1 MKIALFADIHHGPQ
15 SHAKKEGWNALPEL
29 DKAVRHVRD
38 MGADIL
44 LDLGDRI
51 SDTTIEHDK
60 IVEAE
65 VRDRLAQFE
74 GPRYHVI
81 GNHDVGNLTPAD
93 NAEIFGEHIAQQMV
107 DLGEARLIIWQA
119 NTKAVFERGRIGF
132 PNIAGDLAWL
142 IETLNADDRPAII
155 ATHVPLSGHSQIGN
169 FYFENNYGVS
179 TYPDHAEVRRAVEA
193 TGKAAI
199 WLSGHVHWNT
209 VTNVHNIQHITIQSF
224 SERFTTYP
232 EPATAYA
239 MLEVKDGSFTLE
251 VFGLDPFFV
260 KLPFRASGAQKWLPA
275 MGVFG
280 AEAGDQEK
288 IQERL
293 SAHVAENA

>member
-1 MKIALFADIHHGPQ
+1 MKIALFADIHHGPH
-15 SHAKKEGWNALPEL
+15 SHAKKEGWDALPEL
-29 DKAVRHVRD
+29 DKAVRDVQEL
-38 MGADIL
+38 GADML

-51 SDTTIEHDK
+51 SDTTVEHDK

-65 VRDRLAQFE
+65 VRDRLAQFK

-81 GNHDVGNLTPAD
+81 GNHDVGNLTVAD
-93 NAEIFGEHIAQQMV
+93 NQAIFGDTIGQQVV
-107 DLGEARLIIWQA
+107 DLGDARLILWQA
-119 NTKAVFERGRIGF
+119 NTKATFEAGNIGF
-132 PNIAGDLAWL
+132 PKAGPDLKWL
-142 IETLNADDRPAII
+142 IDTLNGDERPAII

-169 FYFENNYGVS
+169 FYFENNYAVS
-179 TYPDHAEVRRAVEA
+179 TYPDHADVRRAVEA
-193 TGKAAI
+193 TGKAAV
-199 WLSGHVHWNT
+199 WFSGHVHWNT

-239 MLEVKDGSFTLE
+239 MLEVKDGTFTLE
-251 VFGLDPFFV
+251 VFGRDPFFV
-260 KLPFRASGAQKWLPA
+260 KLPFRASGAQKWLAA
-275 MGVFG
+275 MGPFG
-280 AEAGDQEK
+280 GDVKGHQK

>member
-1 MKIALFADIHHGPQ
+1 MKIALFADIHHGPH
-15 SHAKKEGWNALPEL
+15 SHAKKEGWDALPEL
-29 DKAVRHVRD
+29 EKAVRHVQEL
-38 MGADIL
+38 GADML

-65 VRDRLAQFE
+65 VRDRLAQFN

-93 NAEIFGEHIAQQMV
+93 NAEIFGEHIAQQVV
-107 DLGEARLIIWQA
+107 DLGEARLILWQA
-119 NTKAVFERGRIGF
+119 NTKGEFTRDHIGF
-132 PNIAGDLAWL
+132 PHVAGDLAWL
-142 IETLNADDRPAII
+142 IDTLNADDRPAII
-155 ATHVPLSGHSQIGN
+155 ATHIPLSGHSQIGN
-169 FYFENNYGVS
+169 FYFENNADVS

-193 TGKAAI
+193 TGKVAV

-251 VFGLDPFFV
+251 VFGLDPFFI
-260 KLPFRASGAQKWLPA
+260 KLPFRASGTQKWLPA
-275 MGVFG
+275 MGKFG
-280 AEAGDQEK
+280 GDVEGQDA

>member
-1 MKIALFADIHHGPQ
+1 MKIALVADIHHGPH
-15 SHAKKEGWNALPEL
+15 SHTKKEGWDALPEL
-29 DKAVRHVRD
+29 DAFIAKIEEAGVD
-38 MGADIL
+38 ML
-44 LDLGDRI
+44 VDLGDRI
-51 SDTTIEHDK
+51 SDTNRGTDLK
-60 IVEAE
+60 VEAE
-65 VRDRLAQFE
+65 VRDRLAQFK

-93 NAEIFGEHIAQQMV
+93 NREIFGANIGQQVV
-107 DLGEARLIIWQA
+107 DLGFARLILWQA
-119 NTKAVFERGRIGF
+119 DTKAEFSANYTGF
-132 PNIAGDLAWL
+132 RRIAGDLTWL
-142 IETLNADDRPAII
+142 IEALNADERPAII

-179 TYPDHAEVRRAVEA
+179 TYPDHAEVRAAVEA

-239 MLEVKDGSFTLE
+239 ILDIKESEFTLE
-251 VFGLDPFFV
+251 VFGRDPFFIR
-260 KLPFRASGAQKWLPA
+260 LPFRASGTQKWLPA
-275 MGVFG
+275 IGPFG
-280 AEAGDQEK
+280 GDAGGQVAMQEG
-288 IQERL
+288 L
-293 SAHVAENA
+293 SAYLSEDA